1 MPWKQTKKYAKS
13 KLVLCSRNK
22 EKDTIDS
29 EMCAQPAMD
38 WQPVQ
43 DVHHV
48 YLYEK
53 PCLRNRWMYKMHV
66 YIFVFTEYGNAFQ
79 YFSIWDNF
87 LIINKGSFKTFIVCT
102 SSYFFKASD

>member
-38 WQPVQ
+38 
-43 DVHHV
+43 
-48 YLYEK
+48 
-53 PCLRNRWMYKMHV
+53 
-66 YIFVFTEYGNAFQ
+66 
-79 YFSIWDNF
+79 
-87 LIINKGSFKTFIVCT
+87 
-102 SSYFFKASD
+102 

>member
-1 MPWKQTKKYAKS
+1 MPWKQTKKCAKS

-22 EKDTIDS
+22 EKGTFDS

-43 DVHHV
+43 DVHHF

-53 PCLRNRWMYKMHV
+53 PCLRNRWMYEMQV
-66 YIFVFTEYGNAFQ
+66 YTFFTEYGNAFQ

-87 LIINKGSFKTFIVCT
+87 LIINKG
-102 SSYFFKASD
+102 

>member
-1 MPWKQTKKYAKS
+1 MAWKQTKKCAKS

-22 EKDTIDS
+22 EKGTIDS

-53 PCLRNRWMYKMHV
+53 PCLRNRWMYEMHV
-66 YIFVFTEYGNAFQ
+66 YVFFTEYGNAFQ

-87 LIINKGSFKTFIVCT
+87 LIINKG
-102 SSYFFKASD
+102 